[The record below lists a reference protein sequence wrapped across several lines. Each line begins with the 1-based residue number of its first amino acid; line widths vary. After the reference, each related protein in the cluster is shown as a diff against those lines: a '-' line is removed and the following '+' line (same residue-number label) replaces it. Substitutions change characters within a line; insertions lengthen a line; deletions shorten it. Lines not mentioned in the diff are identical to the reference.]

1 MRARTSLATLAA
13 LLLAVLLAAGRQATA
28 EQLLTNGDFSQGSS
42 GWTPQSLGFDTDC
55 DGHTANPAARLYLDG
70 SDEGRLESAAIPIEP
85 GATYE
90 ASGYARFAAGA
101 EPSPKL
107 RLILVFYREL
117 EGRGELEPEVLSALL
132 PVDATDYT
140 FITTGP
146 QAAPDG
152 ARSARLLVTLGATGV
167 ASACVDDL
175 SLEGPRPS
183 PTKTPTPTTPT
194 PSPTPTLPPTST
206 VGPTATATEVPMP
219 SGSILNGGFEE
230 GVEDIPAAWQKFGG
244 FLSRSGAFPRSGSFA
259 GVFSS
264 STDSTKWVYQSVSVE
279 PGRSYAFHGFVLKNG
294 PADSIVVLRISWY
307 SSPDASG
314 SSVASSDS
322 PESLSGSDASF
333 RYLSTGSVTAPG
345 EARSARA
352 RIVLVPASAAPET
365 IYLDDFALEETAP
378 PTPTPEPTATATPTP
393 SETVTPTPASPE
405 PASLAAAMPRGR
417 VLNGGFEE
425 GVEDTPAAWQK
436 FGGLLCRSG
445 AFPRSGFFAGAFS
458 SSTDSSKWVYQS
470 LSVDPGRSYAF
481 HGFVLKNGPPGS
493 IVLLRISWYSSPDAS
508 GSSVASSD
516 SPESLSGSDASFR
529 YLSTGSVTAPGEARS
544 ARARIVLVPASA
556 APETIYL
563 DDFALEETAPPTPA
577 SGGESQEAPLAGQ
590 ASAVGGPEP
599 STGPSVESG
608 AESDGGTRSPG
619 RVSAASTPEGR
630 DGRTHEDSP
639 YAVKI
644 SEVLAD
650 AGAGGGDAASEWVEL
665 YNAGLESV
673 ELGGWSLADN
683 VAADTLPPEALPPGA
698 YAVVAAS
705 PDLQRQYPA
714 FQGTLVVLVD
724 GRIGNGL
731 ANEGDRL
738 LLLDEEG
745 RPVDALSYGVDR
757 EFFDPPAPAV
767 AAGHSLERFPADRD
781 TDTAADFRDNAHP
794 SPGSGPMVMPSPTP
808 TATPLS
814 EVQSQALSVAGGN
827 SGFSWPWLLLAAG
840 LVFVGGTGAGVAGV
854 LFWLARG
861 RSS

>member
-378 PTPTPEPTATATPTP
+378 PTP
-393 SETVTPTPASPE
+393 
-405 PASLAAAMPRGR
+405 
-417 VLNGGFEE
+417 
-425 GVEDTPAAWQK
+425 
-436 FGGLLCRSG
+436 
-445 AFPRSGFFAGAFS
+445 
-458 SSTDSSKWVYQS
+458 
-470 LSVDPGRSYAF
+470 
-481 HGFVLKNGPPGS
+481 
-493 IVLLRISWYSSPDAS
+493 
-508 GSSVASSD
+508 
-516 SPESLSGSDASFR
+516 
-529 YLSTGSVTAPGEARS
+529 
-544 ARARIVLVPASA
+544 
-556 APETIYL
+556 
-563 DDFALEETAPPTPA
+563 A